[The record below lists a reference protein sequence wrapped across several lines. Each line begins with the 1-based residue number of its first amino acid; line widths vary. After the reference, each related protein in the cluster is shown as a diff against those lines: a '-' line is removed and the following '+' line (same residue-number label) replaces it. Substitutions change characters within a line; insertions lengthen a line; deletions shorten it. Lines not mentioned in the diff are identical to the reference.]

1 MPSVRRVWLG
11 TKGIKEL
18 VKQYDIMAK
27 DIQKYTES
35 AHDYVVE
42 RAKAEY
48 SGRLADAD
56 GVDVE
61 WQSTG
66 KSYRARIY
74 NHDINAKFVEYG
86 TGLNGVG
93 TFPGGNPNPEG
104 GTWNYNSGKMSS
116 GTQTIIAANG
126 KRIVSKYGTWAPYW
140 SKNKN
145 GIAVATGYTD
155 SKTGEFHYLTCGQ
168 KAQAPMYLTVQDV
181 KKNMPT
187 WVRTSFAQHG
197 IQLKEK

>member
-11 TKGIKEL
+11 TKSIKDL
-18 VKQYDIMAK
+18 IKKYDIAK
-27 DIQKYTES
+27 DDIQKYTES

-42 RAKAEY
+42 RARAEY
-48 SGRLADAD
+48 AGRLADSA

-104 GTWNYNSGKMSS
+104 GDWKYNSGKHS
-116 GTQTIIAANG
+116 GRDEYIVTRNG
-126 KRIVSKYGTWAPYW
+126 KVLHVPYGQWIPP
-140 SKNKN
+140 
-145 GIAVATGYTD
+145 GDMPYTD
-155 SKTGEFHYLTCGQ
+155 PKTGKKHIFTCGQ
-168 KAQAPMYLTVQDV
+168 KAQAPMYYTVEDV
-181 KKNMPT
+181 KKNAPT
-187 WVRTSFAQHG
+187 WIRISFARRG
-197 IQLKEK
+197 INLKEK

>member
-11 TKGIKEL
+11 TKSIKDL
-18 VKQYDIMAK
+18 IKKYDIAK
-27 DIQKYTES
+27 EDIQKYTES

-42 RAKAEY
+42 RAMAEY
-48 SGRLADAD
+48 ADRLVDSA

-104 GTWNYNSGKMSS
+104 GDWKYNSGKHS
-116 GTQTIIAANG
+116 GQDEYIVTSNG
-126 KRIVSKYGTWAPYW
+126 KVLHVPYGQWIPP
-140 SKNKN
+140 
-145 GIAVATGYTD
+145 GDMPYTD
-155 SKTGEFHYLTCGQ
+155 PKTGKRHIFTCGQ
-168 KAQAPMYLTVQDV
+168 KAQAPMYYTVEDV
-181 KKNMPT
+181 KKNAPT
-187 WVRTSFAQHG
+187 WIRISFARRG
-197 IQLKEK
+197 INLKEK

>member
-11 TKGIKEL
+11 TKSIRDL
-18 VKQYDIMAK
+18 VKKYDIAK
-27 DIQKYTES
+27 EDIQKYTES

-42 RAKAEY
+42 RARAEY
-48 SGRLADAD
+48 AGRLADSA

-93 TFPGGNPNPEG
+93 TFPGGQPNPEG
-104 GTWNYNSGKMSS
+104 GDWKYNSGKSS
-116 GTQTIIAANG
+116 GRTQKIRLPSGRYII
-126 KRIVSKYGTWAPYW
+126 SKVGTWSPYW
-140 SKNKN
+140 GKDSS
-145 GIAVATGYTD
+145 GELVSTGYVD
-155 SKTGEFHYLTCGQ
+155 SKTGMFHFLTCGQ
-168 KAQAPMYLTVQDV
+168 KAQAHMYYTVEDV
-181 KKNMPT
+181 KKNAPT
-187 WVRTSFAQHG
+187 WIRISFARRG
-197 IQLKEK
+197 INLKEK

>member
-11 TKGIKEL
+11 TKSIRDL
-18 VKQYDIMAK
+18 VKKYDIAK
-27 DIQKYTES
+27 EDIQKYTES

-42 RAKAEY
+42 RARAEY
-48 SGRLADAD
+48 AGRLADSA

-104 GTWNYNSGKMSS
+104 GDWKYNSGKHS
-116 GTQTIIAANG
+116 GRDEYIVTRNG
-126 KRIVSKYGTWAPYW
+126 KVLHVPYGQWIPP
-140 SKNKN
+140 
-145 GIAVATGYTD
+145 GDMPYTD
-155 SKTGEFHYLTCGQ
+155 PKTGKKHIFTCGQ

>member
-11 TKGIKEL
+11 TKSIRDL
-18 VKQYDIMAK
+18 VKKYDIAK
-27 DIQKYTES
+27 EDIQKYTES

-42 RAKAEY
+42 RARAEY
-48 SGRLADAD
+48 AGRLADSA

-93 TFPGGNPNPEG
+93 TFPGGQPNPEG
-104 GTWNYNSGKMSS
+104 GDWKYNSGKHS
-116 GTQTIIAANG
+116 GQDEYITMRNG
-126 KRIVSKYGTWAPYW
+126 KILHVPYGQWIPP
-140 SKNKN
+140 
-145 GIAVATGYTD
+145 GDMPYTD
-155 SKTGEFHYLTCGQ
+155 PKTGKEHIFTCGQ
-168 KAQAPMYLTVQDV
+168 KAQAHMYYTVEDV
-181 KKNMPT
+181 KKNAPT
-187 WVRTSFAQHG
+187 WIRISFARRG
-197 IQLKEK
+197 INLKEK

>member
-11 TKGIKEL
+11 TKSIRDL
-18 VKQYDIMAK
+18 VKKYDIAK
-27 DIQKYTES
+27 EDIQKYTES

-42 RAKAEY
+42 RARAEY
-48 SGRLADAD
+48 AGRLADSA

-104 GTWNYNSGKMSS
+104 GDWKYNSGKHS
-116 GTQTIIAANG
+116 GRDEYIVTRNG
-126 KRIVSKYGTWAPYW
+126 KVLHVPYGQWIPP
-140 SKNKN
+140 
-145 GIAVATGYTD
+145 GDMPYTD
-155 SKTGEFHYLTCGQ
+155 TKTAKKHIFTCGQ
-168 KAQAPMYLTVQDV
+168 KAQAPMYYTVEDV
-181 KKNMPT
+181 KKNAPT
-187 WVRTSFAQHG
+187 WIRISFARRG
-197 IQLKEK
+197 INLKEK

>member
-11 TKGIKEL
+11 TKSIRDL
-18 VKQYDIMAK
+18 VKKYDIAK
-27 DIQKYTES
+27 EDIQKYTES

-42 RAKAEY
+42 RARAEY
-48 SGRLADAD
+48 AGRLADSA

-104 GTWNYNSGKMSS
+104 GDWKYNSGKHS
-116 GTQTIIAANG
+116 GRDEYIVTRNG
-126 KRIVSKYGTWAPYW
+126 KVLHVPYGQWIPP
-140 SKNKN
+140 
-145 GIAVATGYTD
+145 GDMPYTD
-155 SKTGEFHYLTCGQ
+155 TKTGKKHIFTCGQ
-168 KAQAPMYLTVQDV
+168 KAQAPMYYTVEDV
-181 KKNMPT
+181 KKNAPT
-187 WVRTSFAQHG
+187 WIRISFARRG
-197 IQLKEK
+197 INLKEK

>member
-48 SGRLADAD
+48 SGRLEDAD

-93 TFPGGNPNPEG
+93 TFPGGSPNPEG
-104 GTWNYNSGKMSS
+104 GTWNYNSGKHS
-116 GTQTIIAANG
+116 GKDEYITMQNG
-126 KRIVSKYGTWAPYW
+126 KILHVPYGQWIPP
-140 SKNKN
+140 
-145 GIAVATGYTD
+145 GDMPYTD
-155 SKTGEFHYLTCGQ
+155 PKTGQKHIFTCGQ
-168 KAQAPMYLTVQDV
+168 KAQAPMYLTVQEV

>member
-11 TKGIKEL
+11 TKSIRDL
-18 VKQYDIMAK
+18 VKKYDIAK
-27 DIQKYTES
+27 EDIQKYTES

-42 RAKAEY
+42 RARAEY
-48 SGRLADAD
+48 AGRLADSA

-104 GTWNYNSGKMSS
+104 GDWKYNSGKHS
-116 GTQTIIAANG
+116 GRDEYIVTSNG
-126 KRIVSKYGTWAPYW
+126 KVLHVPYGQWIPP
-140 SKNKN
+140 
-145 GIAVATGYTD
+145 GDMPYTD
-155 SKTGEFHYLTCGQ
+155 TKTGKKHIFTCGQ
-168 KAQAPMYLTVQDV
+168 KAQAPMYYTVEDV
-181 KKNMPT
+181 KKNAPT
-187 WVRTSFAQHG
+187 WIRISFARRG
-197 IQLKEK
+197 INLKEK

>member
-104 GTWNYNSGKMSS
+104 GTWNYNSGKHS
-116 GTQTIIAANG
+116 GKDEYITMKNG
-126 KRIVSKYGTWAPYW
+126 KTLHVPYGQWIPP
-140 SKNKN
+140 
-145 GIAVATGYTD
+145 GDMPYTD
-155 SKTGEFHYLTCGQ
+155 HKTGKKHIFTCGQ

>member
-11 TKGIKEL
+11 TKSIKDL
-18 VKQYDIMAK
+18 IKKYDIAK
-27 DIQKYTES
+27 EDIQKYTES

-42 RAKAEY
+42 RARAEY
-48 SGRLADAD
+48 AGRLADSA

-104 GTWNYNSGKMSS
+104 GDWKYNSGKHS
-116 GTQTIIAANG
+116 GRDEYIVTRNG
-126 KRIVSKYGTWAPYW
+126 KVLHVPYGQWIPP
-140 SKNKN
+140 
-145 GIAVATGYTD
+145 GDMPYTD
-155 SKTGEFHYLTCGQ
+155 PKTGKKHIFTCGQ
-168 KAQAPMYLTVQDV
+168 KAQAPMYYTVEDV
-181 KKNMPT
+181 KKNAPT
-187 WVRTSFAQHG
+187 WIRISFARRG
-197 IQLKEK
+197 INLKEK

>member
-11 TKGIKEL
+11 TKSIRDL
-18 VKQYDIMAK
+18 VKKYDIAK
-27 DIQKYTES
+27 EDIQKYTES

-42 RAKAEY
+42 RARAEY
-48 SGRLADAD
+48 AGRLADSA

-104 GTWNYNSGKMSS
+104 GDWKYNSGKHS
-116 GTQTIIAANG
+116 GRDEYIVTRNG
-126 KRIVSKYGTWAPYW
+126 KVLHVPYGQWIPP
-140 SKNKN
+140 
-145 GIAVATGYTD
+145 GDMPYTD
-155 SKTGEFHYLTCGQ
+155 PKTGKKHIFTCGQ
-168 KAQAPMYLTVQDV
+168 KAQAPMYYTVEDV
-181 KKNMPT
+181 KKNAPT
-187 WVRTSFAQHG
+187 WIRTSFARRG
-197 IQLKEK
+197 INLKEK

>member
-18 VKQYDIMAK
+18 VKQYDILAK

-74 NHDINAKFVEYG
+74 NHDINAKFVE
-86 TGLNGVG
+86 
-93 TFPGGNPNPEG
+93 
-104 GTWNYNSGKMSS
+104 
-116 GTQTIIAANG
+116 
-126 KRIVSKYGTWAPYW
+126 
-140 SKNKN
+140 
-145 GIAVATGYTD
+145 
-155 SKTGEFHYLTCGQ
+155 
-168 KAQAPMYLTVQDV
+168 
-181 KKNMPT
+181 
-187 WVRTSFAQHG
+187 
-197 IQLKEK
+197 

>member
-104 GTWNYNSGKMSS
+104 GTWNYNSGKHS
-116 GTQTIIAANG
+116 GKDEYITMKNG
-126 KRIVSKYGTWAPYW
+126 KILHVPYGQWIPP
-140 SKNKN
+140 
-145 GIAVATGYTD
+145 GDIPYTD
-155 SKTGEFHYLTCGQ
+155 PKTGQKHILTCGQ
-168 KAQAPMYLTVQDV
+168 KAQAPMYLTVQNV

>member
-11 TKGIKEL
+11 TKSIRDL
-18 VKQYDIMAK
+18 VKKYDIAK
-27 DIQKYTES
+27 EDIQKYTES

-42 RAKAEY
+42 RARAEY
-48 SGRLADAD
+48 AGRLADSA

-86 TGLNGVG
+86 TGLNGIG

-104 GTWNYNSGKMSS
+104 GDWKYNSGKHS
-116 GTQTIIAANG
+116 GRDEYIVTRNG
-126 KRIVSKYGTWAPYW
+126 KVLHVPYGQWIPP
-140 SKNKN
+140 
-145 GIAVATGYTD
+145 GDMPYTD
-155 SKTGEFHYLTCGQ
+155 PKTGKKHIFTCGQ
-168 KAQAPMYLTVQDV
+168 KAQAPMYYTVEDV
-181 KKNMPT
+181 KKNAPT
-187 WVRTSFAQHG
+187 WIRISFARRG
-197 IQLKEK
+197 INLKEK

>member
-56 GVDVE
+56 GADVE

-104 GTWNYNSGKMSS
+104 GTWNYNSGKHS
-116 GTQTIIAANG
+116 GNDEYITMKNG
-126 KRIVSKYGTWAPYW
+126 KILHVPYG
-140 SKNKN
+140 
-145 GIAVATGYTD
+145 
-155 SKTGEFHYLTCGQ
+155 
-168 KAQAPMYLTVQDV
+168 
-181 KKNMPT
+181 
-187 WVRTSFAQHG
+187 
-197 IQLKEK
+197 

>member
-104 GTWNYNSGKMSS
+104 GTWNYNSGKHS
-116 GTQTIIAANG
+116 GKDEYITMKNG
-126 KRIVSKYGTWAPYW
+126 KILHVPYGQWIP
-140 SKNKN
+140 
-145 GIAVATGYTD
+145 TGDMPYTD
-155 SKTGEFHYLTCGQ
+155 PKTGQKHIFTCGQ

>member
-93 TFPGGNPNPEG
+93 TFPGGNPDPEG
-104 GTWNYNSGKMSS
+104 GFKLLFGHALCVAKDCGKVKCHKSF
-116 GTQTIIAANG
+116 
-126 KRIVSKYGTWAPYW
+126 P
-140 SKNKN
+140 
-145 GIAVATGYTD
+145 
-155 SKTGEFHYLTCGQ
+155 FHCLNV
-168 KAQAPMYLTVQDV
+168 L
-181 KKNMPT
+181 
-187 WVRTSFAQHG
+187 
-197 IQLKEK
+197 